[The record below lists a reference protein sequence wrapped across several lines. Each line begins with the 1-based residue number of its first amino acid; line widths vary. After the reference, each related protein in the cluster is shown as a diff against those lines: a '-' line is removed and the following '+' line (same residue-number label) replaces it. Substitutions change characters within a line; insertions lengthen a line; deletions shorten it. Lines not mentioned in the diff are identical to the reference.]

1 MTGSRRVALLAGA
14 SAMLLAGASGAAQAG
29 AFGLREQSAQAM
41 GLAFAGAASGS
52 GGLSSMFWNPAVVT
66 MKPGWNSDFNATLV
80 APSATI
86 TPTTGTFPP
95 LIGLGSSGDIGQAA
109 VLPAT
114 YSNYQINDRLF
125 IGLSGAAPFGLITKP
140 DPVWAGQTYS
150 RSSKIFTLNF
160 NPVIGYKVNDWL
172 SVAAGP
178 VLEYF
183 KLTLR
188 QATGITPAAQTAFI
202 KGDDWGWGFTAGVVA
217 RLSEGTTVGVGYRSS
232 INHQIEGSAYGIG
245 QVRASLNTPEKVSVG
260 LTQAI
265 TQDFRLNFGFEW
277 DNWTRLGSPAIV
289 SLALGRPVTSLPLN
303 YKNGFYYSVG
313 AEYDFTPQWTGRV
326 GFAYEQSPIDVSN
339 RSTRLPDGDRY
350 FASVGASYR
359 YNEKIQFDVSYQHL
373 FSVGGRNRIA
383 IVPGEPLYTAPLAF
397 LGTSDPSAD
406 IVSVGLKYRWD
417 TPPAPAPVAVPLVR
431 KY

>member
-1 MTGSRRVALLAGA
+1 MMTRSRAALLAGVSAALLAGA
-14 SAMLLAGASGAAQAG
+14 TGGARAG

-41 GLAFAGAASGS
+41 GLAFAGAAAGS

-80 APSATI
+80 VPQATLN
-86 TPTTGTFPP
+86 TQAGTFPP
-95 LIGLGSSGDIGQAA
+95 LIGLGRSGDIGQAA

-114 YSNYQINDRLF
+114 YTNYQLSDRLF

-140 DPVWAGQTYS
+140 NPVWAGQTYS
-150 RSSKIFTLNF
+150 RSSKIFSLNF

-188 QATGITPAAQTAFI
+188 QATGISPLAPTAFL
-202 KGDDWGWGFTAGVVA
+202 KGDDWAWGYTAGVLVQA
-217 RLSEGTTVGVGYRSS
+217 SATTTIGIGYRSS
-232 INHQIEGSAYGIG
+232 INHEIEGSAFGVG
-245 QVRASLNTPEKVSVG
+245 QVRSNLNTPEKVSVG
-260 LTQAI
+260 LTQAFSPV
-265 TQDFRLNFGFEW
+265 FRMSFGFEW
-277 DNWTRLGSPAIV
+277 DNWSRLGTNAIV
-289 SLALGRPVTSLPLN
+289 SKTLGLPVTALPLN
-303 YKNGFYYSVG
+303 YNDGFYYSVG

-326 GFAYEQSPIDVSN
+326 GFAYEQSPIDNTN

-359 YNEKIQFDVSYQHL
+359 YSEKIQFDLSYQHL
-373 FSVGGRNRIA
+373 FAAGRNRVSL
-383 IVPGEPLYTAPLAF
+383 VPGEPLYVAPLSYLA
-397 LGTSDPSAD
+397 TTDASAD

-417 TPPAPAPVAVPLVR
+417 TPPAPAPAPLVR